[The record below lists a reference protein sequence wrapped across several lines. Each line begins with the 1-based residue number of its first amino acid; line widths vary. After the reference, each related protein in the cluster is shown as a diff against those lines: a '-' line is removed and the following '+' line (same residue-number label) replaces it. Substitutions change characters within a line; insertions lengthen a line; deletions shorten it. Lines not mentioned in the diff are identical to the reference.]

1 MNFINKIPRFLRN
14 RYSITALAFFIWL
27 FFFDQNNILGQ
38 LEYRME
44 LGKLEDDKAFYQ
56 EEIQKTIADLEEL
69 KSNPKSLEKFA
80 REKYLMKKD
89 KEELFV
95 IVKEEE

>member
-1 MNFINKIPRFLRN
+1 M
-14 RYSITALAFFIWL
+14 
-27 FFFDQNNILGQ
+27 
-38 LEYRME
+38 
-44 LGKLEDDKAFYQ
+44 
-56 EEIQKTIADLEEL
+56 

>member
-1 MNFINKIPRFLRN
+1 
-14 RYSITALAFFIWL
+14 
-27 FFFDQNNILGQ
+27 
-38 LEYRME
+38 ME

>member
-1 MNFINKIPRFLRN
+1 MKFINKIPSFLRN
-14 RYSITALAFFIWL
+14 RYSITALIFLIWL

-89 KEELFV
+89 NEELFV
-95 IVKEEE
+95 IVNEEK

>member
-1 MNFINKIPRFLRN
+1 
-14 RYSITALAFFIWL
+14 
-27 FFFDQNNILGQ
+27 
-38 LEYRME
+38 ME

-89 KEELFV
+89 NEELFV
-95 IVKEEE
+95 IVNEEK